1 MIKLQEKILT
11 KRKIIHIRRNF
22 KKYIKCTNFHNLK
35 KKNKNIYKKACSRII
50 KKKFLKN
57 HDNDLIFKKRKKY
70 KKKLF
75 VV

>member
-35 KKNKNIYKKACSRII
+35 KKI
-50 KKKFLKN
+50 KTF
-57 HDNDLIFKKRKKY
+57 IKR
-70 KKKLF
+70 LAQEL
-75 VV
+75 